1 MYCDF
6 IKYIYGQFYFCRNE
20 DYETE
25 DNYPLI
31 YWLSQQTNLNN
42 TKRVIFHWLWSY
54 YMLFFVT
61 SGILLLTGTKQMI

>member
-31 YWLSQQTNLNN
+31 Y
-42 TKRVIFHWLWSY
+42 
-54 YMLFFVT
+54 
-61 SGILLLTGTKQMI
+61 